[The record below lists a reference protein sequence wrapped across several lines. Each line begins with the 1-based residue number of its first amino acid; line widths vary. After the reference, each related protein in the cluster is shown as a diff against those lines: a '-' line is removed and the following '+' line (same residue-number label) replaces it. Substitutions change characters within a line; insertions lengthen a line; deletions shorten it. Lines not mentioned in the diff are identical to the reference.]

1 MHKKQLKNLR
11 KNIGEMWKIWQDKN
25 IRKGHSEEENY
36 QKDLQRENY
45 LDSQIRNMTK
55 NIGKD

>member
-1 MHKKQLKNLR
+1 MHKKQLKNSR

-36 QKDLQRENY
+36 QKDLQ
-45 LDSQIRNMTK
+45 
-55 NIGKD
+55 